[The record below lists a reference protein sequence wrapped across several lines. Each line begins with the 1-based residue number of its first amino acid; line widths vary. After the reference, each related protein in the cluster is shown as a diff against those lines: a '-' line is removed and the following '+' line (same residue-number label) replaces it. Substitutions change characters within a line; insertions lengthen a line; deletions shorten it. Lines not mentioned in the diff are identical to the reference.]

1 MLGMNLVFIYL
12 KSAAVKLL
20 ENYHRGTWGPTV
32 LESCRT
38 GVKIQ
43 LIAIIAIL

>member
-38 GVKIQ
+38 GHHFNLLQ
-43 LIAIIAIL
+43 YIAIL